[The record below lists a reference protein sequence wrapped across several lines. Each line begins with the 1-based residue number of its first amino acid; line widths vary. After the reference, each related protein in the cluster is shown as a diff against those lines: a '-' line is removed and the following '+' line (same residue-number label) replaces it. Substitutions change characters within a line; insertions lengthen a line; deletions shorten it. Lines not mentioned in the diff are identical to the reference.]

1 MPHTPSAP
9 AYNTAGAPWNV
20 TGRYISP
27 RLARLFI
34 GYAASGFVIGA
45 ILMSRALGESSHT
58 PSR

>member
-34 GYAASGFVIGA
+34 GYAASGFVIG
-45 ILMSRALGESSHT
+45 
-58 PSR
+58 PSLCRER